1 MSTPVTDRVAGA
13 IDGPV
18 RVGVDLL
25 PVADV
30 AESVATFGDRY
41 LQRIYTP
48 QELASS
54 RTPTDPDGAAGTSEC
69 SEDGSGYSY
78 QSLAARFAAKEAV
91 VKVLRPVGPRP
102 AWRSIEVV
110 RQPGG
115 WCELRLTGL
124 AARLA
129 AQAGIDR
136 WAVSLT
142 HEATMAAAVVVG
154 QIESLDRH
162 DRGRDRGEA

>member
-1 MSTPVTDRVAGA
+1 
-13 IDGPV
+13 
-18 RVGVDLL
+18 
-25 PVADV
+25 V

-41 LQRIYTP
+41 LHRIYTP

-54 RTPTDPDGAAGTSEC
+54 RNPTDAAAMSEGAATSGG
-69 SEDGSGYSY
+69 SEAGSGYSY
-78 QSLAARFAAKEAV
+78 QSLAARFAAKEAA

-110 RQPGG
+110 RKPDG

-129 AQAGIDR
+129 ADAGIDR

-154 QIESLDRH
+154 QIESLDRRDRRDRS
-162 DRGRDRGEA
+162 DRGQDRGEDRGEA